1 MLFKFLESN
10 TTLYKVLG
18 MALAIG
24 NIMNGGTP
32 KGRSDGFELSVMEK
46 IKSTKDNSNKSML
59 QFIMIKLVDADPNL
73 PASYKE
79 ENKVWQ
85 TKASDL
91 DSIFKKYGDVDIG
104 HSEGASAYKAVT
116 ESGEDKDKFQEDM
129 GIQIKSI
136 RL

>member
-79 ENKVWQ
+79 ENKVW
-85 TKASDL
+85 
-91 DSIFKKYGDVDIG
+91 
-104 HSEGASAYKAVT
+104 
-116 ESGEDKDKFQEDM
+116 
-129 GIQIKSI
+129 
-136 RL
+136 